1 MGMIFHRLRSMMRT
15 RSLCEGTAANG
26 EQFGFTSV
34 IYFKVNASEEYGRYS
49 IDRYIRYID
58 DYRSQYG
65 RIQMRHYNQAVV
77 YMWLF
82 DDKII
87 FDKYIFGVIIAI
99 VVFASVC
106 STYVYCLLNT
116 ISLEGTCQQYYMQ
129 RASSKADC
137 ALECFVSLAIHRLT

>member
-1 MGMIFHRLRSMMRT
+1 MMRT

-34 IYFKVNASEEYGRYS
+34 IYFKVNASEEYGS
-49 IDRYIRYID
+49 IDRYIRYMD

-65 RIQMRHYNQAVV
+65 RIQMRHYNQTA

-82 DDKII
+82 DDKLSSTNTSLALLLRSS
-87 FDKYIFGVIIAI
+87 FSLL
-99 VVFASVC
+99 FAQRTFTVC
-106 STYVYCLLNT
+106 LNT

-137 ALECFVSLAIHRLT
+137 ALEMDALSF